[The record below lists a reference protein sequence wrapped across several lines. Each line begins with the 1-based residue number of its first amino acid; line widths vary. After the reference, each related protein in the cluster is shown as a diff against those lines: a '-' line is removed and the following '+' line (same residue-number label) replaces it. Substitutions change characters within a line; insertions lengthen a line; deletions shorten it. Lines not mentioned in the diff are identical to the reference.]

1 MKNFSKWNLVQ
12 MGVSKTSENGTFMQA
27 DGITRGKSEVWGGV
41 FGDHQVK
48 WFH

>member
-1 MKNFSKWNLVQ
+1 MEFGADG
-12 MGVSKTSENGTFMQA
+12 GVSKTSENGTFMQA
-27 DGITRGKSEVWGGV
+27 DGITRGESEVFGGKRGM